1 MSNVVIIGGTSGIGR
16 AVAERLTEQGAHVT
30 VASRSAGGVDIGRES
45 DVRRL
50 FADHRAAHGPVDH
63 VIVTA
68 VNTAGA
74 YGPVRDLDP
83 AAAHAAF
90 GVKVIGALLV
100 AKHAAIRPG
109 GSLTLTSG
117 IAAYRPAAGGAV
129 IAAANGALESLAKA
143 LALELAP
150 VRVNVVSPGW
160 IDTPVWDT
168 LAGAAKHERQAAMAE
183 RLPGR
188 RIGRP
193 DDVAK
198 AVVALLDNEFVTGS
212 VFHVD
217 GGQRLV

>member
-1 MSNVVIIGGTSGIGR
+1 MSNVVIIGGSSGIGR
-16 AVAERLTEQGAHVT
+16 AVAQLLASRGAHVT
-30 VASRSAGGVDIGRES
+30 VASRSVGGVDIRNET
-45 DVRRL
+45 DVRR
-50 FADHRAAHGPVDH
+50 FFEDHGPVDH
-63 VIVTA
+63 VVVTA
-68 VNTAGA
+68 MDTAGA

-83 AAAHAAF
+83 AAALAAIN
-90 GVKVIGALLV
+90 VKVIGALLI
-100 AKHAAIRPG
+100 AKHAGLRPG

-117 IAAYRPAAGGAV
+117 IAAYRPAVGGAV

-168 LAGAAKHERQAAMAE
+168 LAGPAKHDRQAAMAE

-188 RIGRP
+188 RIGHP

-212 VFHVD
+212 VFQVD